1 MDYQGNYFPEDR
13 DERESKIYRRVKGAF
28 KWTMYGIS
36 FLIYIII
43 FYVIFSNRDSKI
55 LDDMYFTPSVVQQAE
70 EQGDDFRFFC
80 INASDFMNYDGTVQL
95 YHIYYAEDCD
105 TIEIGVKVN
114 TKKLTDGDS
123 DGLRFVL
130 SDSNGNTFE
139 PANIVTDAHGKY
151 AFARVCFENVD
162 LKLDLNDLRYERPE
176 GQEDK
181 RENTIWYFSIKHT
194 EKDTSLET
202 LTIYKNN
209 TVFTKADFEPQ
220 ED

>member
-13 DERESKIYRRVKGAF
+13 DERESKTYRIVKGIF

-36 FLIYIII
+36 FLIYAVI

-55 LDDMYFTPSVVQQAE
+55 LEQMYFTPSVVQQAE
-70 EQGDDFRFFC
+70 EIGDEFDFFR
-80 INASDFMNYDGTVQL
+80 INAADFMNYDGTVQL
-95 YHIYYAEDCD
+95 YHIFYAEDCQAL
-105 TIEIGVKVN
+105 EIGVKVN
-114 TKKLTDGDS
+114 TDKLTNGDDAGLYFVLTDS
-123 DGLRFVL
+123 DGNIFQP
-130 SDSNGNTFE
+130 T
-139 PANIVTDAHGKY
+139 NIVTDSRGKY

-162 LKLDLNDLRYERPE
+162 LKLDLNDLRYNK
-176 GQEDK
+176 EDHQNEK
-181 RENTIWYFSIKHT
+181 RENKIWYFAVKH
-194 EKDTSLET
+194 KDVEQTIET